1 MAGESEDLPTST
13 GITPDSLA
21 AILKEKLEASHV
33 EIEDLSGGCGQMF
46 DAVIVSPQFAGKN
59 TLARN
64 RLVNGALKEKI
75 KLIHAWKQKCL
86 TPEEWER
93 RKVVAG

>member
-1 MAGESEDLPTST
+1 
-13 GITPDSLA
+13 
-21 AILKEKLEASHV
+21 
-33 EIEDLSGGCGQMF
+33 MF